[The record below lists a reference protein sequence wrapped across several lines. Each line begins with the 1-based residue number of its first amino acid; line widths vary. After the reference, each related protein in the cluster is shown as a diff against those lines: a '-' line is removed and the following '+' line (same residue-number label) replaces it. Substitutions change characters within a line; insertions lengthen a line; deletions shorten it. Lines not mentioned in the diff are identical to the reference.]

1 MALNDNVPSST
12 QHSECDL
19 EPTQSLGLS
28 QSQDYEHLYNK
39 LLLEHEKLLT
49 ITKSG
54 VDYKKINENL
64 RFQVRDLEKNLKVAN
79 LLLKNTEKNNARQ
92 IQLLSKNKTQDI
104 NIQAR
109 KYLSSIFSK
118 NQLDLIMKK
127 KQRVH
132 WSRDEIS
139 KAFSLRYFSKR
150 AYVYVKDE
158 LKYPL
163 PGK

>member
-1 MALNDNVPSST
+1 
-12 QHSECDL
+12 
-19 EPTQSLGLS
+19 LS

-39 LLLEHEKLLT
+39 LLLEPKKLLT
-49 ITKSG
+49 ITKSE
-54 VDYKKINENL
+54 VDYKKINKNL
-64 RFQVRDLEKNLKVAN
+64 RFQVRDLEKNLKVTN

-132 WSRDEIS
+132 WSKDEIS